1 MPVNASL
8 YDTRALVANI
18 ELMKPPSTFLT
29 DTFFPNVQYSDTE
42 FVSIDV
48 FTGKRRLAPFCSP
61 LVEGKIVESLGY
73 TTNDFKPAYIKLK
86 NAMDPLRPVR
96 RMRGER
102 IGGNISP
109 AEREQANLI
118 FEQEQHIQMI
128 QRRLE
133 WMAASA
139 LSGGTITVSGE
150 GVPTTV
156 ITFGRD
162 SGQTL
167 TLTGGSRWGQSGVR
181 PNDNLDTWSATVLQ
195 NSGLVVTDV
204 VFSLGAWQEFRQ
216 DPTVLNVILSPQ
228 NGNAGLQA
236 EGARPMTGAMNM
248 GVFNGRNLWVYNDWY
263 IDPADNTEKPMLA
276 ANTVLLVSRGME
288 GTQAFGS
295 IIDPEFSYQALP
307 YAPKSWV
314 EKDPAVRYLMTQSA
328 PLVIPS
334 AVNGAMAVVVK

>member
-1 MPVNASL
+1 MAVNASL

-18 ELMKPPSTFLT
+18 ELMKPPSSFLI

-42 FVSIDV
+42 FVSIDIFV
-48 FTGKRRLAPFCSP
+48 GKRRLAPFCSP
-61 LVEGKIVESLGY
+61 LVEGKVVESLGY
-73 TTNDFKPAYIKLK
+73 TTNDFKPAYIKQKTKL
-86 NAMDPLRPVR
+86 DPLRPVR

-102 IGGNISP
+102 IGGGIP
-109 AEREQANLI
+109 PGEREQANLI

-139 LSGGTITVSGE
+139 LSGGTLTVSGE
-150 GVPTTV
+150 GIPTTT
-156 ITFGRD
+156 INFGRD

-167 TLTGGSRWGQSGVR
+167 TLTGGSRWEQTGVSAV
-181 PNDNLDTWSATVLQ
+181 DNIDNWCATVLQ
-195 NSGLVVTDV
+195 NSGLVVTDL
-204 VFSLGAWQEFRQ
+204 VFTLGAWQSFRKDATLAQ
-216 DPTVLNVILSPQ
+216 VILSPA
-228 NGNAGLQA
+228 NGDIGLNVQ
-236 EGARPMTGAMNM
+236 GAKPMVGGMHM
-248 GVFNGRNLWVYNDWY
+248 GKWGGRDLWLYNDWY
-263 IDPADNTEKPMLA
+263 IDPADNTEKPLLA

-295 IIDPEFSYQALP
+295 VMDPEFSYQALP

-314 EKDPAVRYLMTQSA
+314 EKDPAVRYLMTQSS

>member
-1 MPVNASL
+1 MTVNASL

-18 ELMKPPSTFLT
+18 ELLKPPSSFLI

-42 FVSIDV
+42 FVSIDIFV
-48 FTGKRRLAPFCSP
+48 DKRRLAPFCSP

-73 TTNDFKPAYIKLK
+73 TTNDFKPAYIKQKTKL
-86 NAMDPLRPVR
+86 DPLRPVR

-102 IGGNISP
+102 IGGSVSP
-109 AEREQANLI
+109 AEREQVNLI
-118 FEQEQHIQMI
+118 FEQDQHIQMI

-139 LSGGTITVSGE
+139 LSGGTITVAGE
-150 GVPTTV
+150 GIPTTT
-156 ITFGRD
+156 INFGRD
-162 SGQTL
+162 SSQTV
-167 TLTGGSRWGQSGVR
+167 TLTGGNRWEQSGVSAV
-181 PNDNLDTWSATVLQ
+181 DNIDNWSAAVLQ
-195 NSGLVVTDV
+195 NSGLVVTDLI
-204 VFSLGAWQEFRQ
+204 FTLGAWQSFRK
-216 DPTVLNVILSPQ
+216 DATLASVILSPQ
-228 NGNAGLQA
+228 NGNAGLNVQ
-236 EGARPMTGAMNM
+236 GAKPVSGGMYM
-248 GVFNGRNLWVYNDWY
+248 GSWGGRDLWLYNDWY
-263 IDPADNTEKPMLA
+263 IDPADGVEKPMLA
-276 ANTVLLVSRGME
+276 ANTVVLVSRGME